1 MHPDDRDLAR
11 LREDFPG
18 HRIFRSVRWDG
29 LLGSWCATLHDP
41 AAGIDPT
48 VIEDDPDTLHAALVE
63 QRVRAE
69 ARLRTEVW

>member
-1 MHPDDRDLAR
+1 MR
-11 LREDFPG
+11 LRADFPG

-41 AAGIDPT
+41 AAGVDPT
-48 VIEDDPDTLHAALVE
+48 VIEDDAAALRTALVE

-69 ARLRTEVW
+69 ARLRSAAW

>member
-1 MHPDDRDLAR
+1 MAR
-11 LREDFPG
+11 LRADFPG

-41 AAGIDPT
+41 AVGVDPT
-48 VIEDDPDTLHAALVE
+48 VIENDADALRVALVE

-69 ARLRTEVW
+69 ARVRAAAW